1 MLVISPHTPGKFT
14 LHKPPTLLS
23 QKTVSLL
30 KEKYPISEPETLNN
44 LLLAISQ
51 GTDEFEDIDFCKQYL
66 STFLTQVSFNFSYL
80 PAYFFG
86 KHEK

>member
-30 KEKYPISEPETLNN
+30 KDKYPISDPETLSD

-66 STFLTQVSFNFSYL
+66 STFLTQVIIQLLLSSCI
-80 PAYFFG
+80 FFW
-86 KHEK
+86 ET